1 MNSAALNR
9 FKDSDLDISAVA
21 HVDQSLGLNLY
32 YNCSKDDNPCAAR
45 FYGNSTKP
53 RMSEEVAVPFLYGT
67 QDIELRCWYNYNV
80 HMKVLRDMIAWPL
93 LMLAVVVFC
102 TVAVYLVLK
111 RMSTAEKD
119 VDEREKINVKLREA
133 KIKAEAADTAKSSFL
148 ATVSHEIR
156 QVSFTLFYSPS
167 ALHSWILNT
176 STALVLVTI
185 FLSPI

>member
-1 MNSAALNR
+1 MEFDYDGSCYR
-9 FKDSDLDISAVA
+9 FAETDLDISAIA
-21 HVDQSLGLNLY
+21 YVDSSLGLNLY
-32 YNCSKDDNPCAAR
+32 YNCSESDNPCSAQ

-53 RMSEEVAVPFLYGT
+53 KMSEQVGVPFLYGT
-67 QDIELRCWYNYNV
+67 QDLEIRCWYNYNV
-80 HMKVLRDMIAWPL
+80 RMKVLQGMIAWPL

-119 VDEREKINVKLREA
+119 VDEREKINVKLKEA

-156 QVSFTLFYSPS
+156 QVLGFTLFLFPGC
-167 ALHSWILNT
+167 
-176 STALVLVTI
+176 
-185 FLSPI
+185 P

>member
-1 MNSAALNR
+1 LELSAIAYED
-9 FKDSDLDISAVA
+9 K
-21 HVDQSLGLNLY
+21 SLGLNVY
-32 YNCSKDDNPCAAR
+32 YNCSVDENLCPVQ

-53 RMSEEVAVPFLYGT
+53 KMSEEVSVPFTYGS
-67 QDIELRCWYNYNV
+67 QSIELRCWYNYNV
-80 HMKVLRDMIAWPL
+80 RLQVLRDMIAWPL

-156 QVSFTLFYSPS
+156 QVLVQISKQYCFGELSQTL
-167 ALHSWILNT
+167 
-176 STALVLVTI
+176 
-185 FLSPI
+185 